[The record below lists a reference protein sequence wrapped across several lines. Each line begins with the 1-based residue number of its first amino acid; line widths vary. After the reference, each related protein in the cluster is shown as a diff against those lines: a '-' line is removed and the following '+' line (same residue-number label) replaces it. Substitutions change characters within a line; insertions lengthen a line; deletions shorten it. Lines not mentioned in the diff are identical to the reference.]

1 MLKEEFKHIKE
12 TKKDLRKFGLTVGIV
27 LAAIGTL
34 LFYFEK
40 SSSIYFTIIGGLLI
54 LLGILLPQLLK
65 PLNKI
70 WMGLAIVLGFIMTRV
85 ILTTLFYL
93 VITPIGFLAKIFGK
107 KFMLLKYDKSAKTYW
122 EKRSII
128 QKKQIDYERQF

>member
-12 TKKDLRKFGLTVGIV
+12 TKKDLRKFGLTVGFVI
-27 LAAIGTL
+27 AAIGLL

-40 SSSIYFTIIGGLLI
+40 SSAIYFTIIGGLLI

-65 PLNKI
+65 PINKV

-107 KFMLLKYDKSAKTYW
+107 KFMNLKYDRSAKTYW
-122 EKRSII
+122 EKRTSI
-128 QKKQIDYERQF
+128 QKKTIDYERQF

>member
-1 MLKEEFKHIKE
+1 MLKKEFKNIKE
-12 TKKDLRKFGLTVGIV
+12 TKEDLRKFGLTVGIV

-40 SSSIYFTIIGGLLI
+40 SSAIYFTIIGGLLI

-65 PLNKI
+65 PINKV

-93 VITPIGFLAKIFGK
+93 VITPIGFLAKIFRK

-128 QKKQIDYERQF
+128 PKKQIDYERQF

>member
-12 TKKDLRKFGLTVGIV
+12 TKSDLRKFGLTVGIV
-27 LAAIGTL
+27 LVAIGAL
-34 LFYFEK
+34 IFYFEK
-40 SSSIYFTIIGGLLI
+40 PSEIYFTVIGGLLI
-54 LLGILLPQLLK
+54 LLGILFPQLLK
-65 PLNKI
+65 PLNKL
-70 WMGLAIVLGFIMTRV
+70 WMGLAIILGYIMTRV

-107 KFMLLKYDKSAKTYW
+107 KFMDLKYDRSAKTYW

>member
-12 TKKDLRKFGLTVGIV
+12 SKTDLRKFGLTVGIV
-27 LAAIGTL
+27 LAGIGAL

-40 SSSIYFTIIGGLLI
+40 PSAIYFTVIGGSLI
-54 LLGILLPQLLK
+54 LFGIVFPQLLK
-65 PLNKI
+65 PLNKL

-107 KFMLLKYDKSAKTYW
+107 KFMELKYNSSAKTYW
-122 EKRSII
+122 EKRSSI
-128 QKKQIDYERQF
+128 QKKPIDYERQF

>member
-40 SSSIYFTIIGGLLI
+40 SSAIYFTIIGGLLI

-65 PLNKI
+65 PINKV
-70 WMGLAIVLGFIMTRV
+70 WMGMAIVLGFIMTRV

-107 KFMLLKYDKSAKTYW
+107 KFMILKYDKSAKTYW
-122 EKRSII
+122 EKRSNI

>member
-1 MLKEEFKHIKE
+1 MIKEEFRHIKE
-12 TKKDLRKFGLTVGIV
+12 TKEDLRKFGLTVGIV
-27 LAAIGTL
+27 LTAIGAL

-40 SSSIYFTIIGGLLI
+40 SSAIYFAVIGGLLI
-54 LLGILLPQLLK
+54 LFGILIPQLLK

-70 WMGLAIVLGFIMTRV
+70 WMGLAIILGFIMTRV
-85 ILTTLFYL
+85 ILTTFFYL
-93 VITPIGFLAKIFGK
+93 VITPIGFLARIFGK
-107 KFMLLKYDKSAKTYW
+107 KFMALKYDRSAKTYW

>member
-27 LAAIGTL
+27 LAAIGIL

-40 SSSIYFTIIGGLLI
+40 PSAIYFVVIGGLLI
-54 LLGILLPQLLK
+54 LLGILFPQLLK
-65 PLNKI
+65 PFNKI
-70 WMGLAIVLGFIMTRV
+70 WMGLAIILGFIMTRV

-93 VITPIGFLAKIFGK
+93 VITPIGFLAKIFRK
-107 KFMLLKYDKSAKTYW
+107 KFMDLKFDRSAKTYW
-122 EKRSII
+122 EKRSTIE
-128 QKKQIDYERQF
+128 KKQIDYERQF

>member
-12 TKKDLRKFGLTVGIV
+12 SKKDLQKFGLTVGSV
-27 LAAIGTL
+27 LLLIALL

-40 SSSIYFTIIGGLLI
+40 PSAIYFTLIGGFLTFSGLVI
-54 LLGILLPQLLK
+54 PQILK

-70 WMGLAIVLGFIMTRV
+70 WMGLAIILGFFMSRL
-85 ILTTLFYL
+85 ILTVLFYIAL
-93 VITPIGFLAKIFGK
+93 TPISIIAKLTGK
-107 KFMLLKYDKSAKTYW
+107 KFMILNFDRSANTYW
-122 EKRSII
+122 EKRTII

>member
-27 LAAIGTL
+27 LVAIGAL
-34 LFYFEK
+34 LIYLEK
-40 SSSIYFTIIGGLLI
+40 SSAIYFTLIGGLLI
-54 LLGILLPQLLK
+54 LLGILFPQLLK

-128 QKKQIDYERQF
+128 PKKQIDYERQF

>member
-12 TKKDLRKFGLTVGIV
+12 AKKDLRKFGLTVGIV

-40 SSSIYFTIIGGLLI
+40 SSAIYFTIIGGLLI

-65 PLNKI
+65 PINKV

>member
-12 TKKDLRKFGLTVGIV
+12 TKKDLRKFGLSVGIV
-27 LAAIGTL
+27 LALIGIL
-34 LFYFEK
+34 LYYFEK
-40 SSSIYFTIIGGLLI
+40 PSAIYFAAIGGILI
-54 LLGILLPQLLK
+54 LLGIVLPQLLK

-93 VITPIGFLAKIFGK
+93 VITPIGFLTKISGK
-107 KFMLLKYDKSAKTYW
+107 KFMALKYDRSAKTYW

>member
-27 LAAIGTL
+27 LVAIGVL
-34 LFYFEK
+34 LFYLEK
-40 SSSIYFTIIGGLLI
+40 SSAIYFTLIGGLLI
-54 LLGILLPQLLK
+54 LLGILFPQLLK

-128 QKKQIDYERQF
+128 PKKQIDYERQF